1 MRMGRV
7 WDEETIIKELELV
20 QPLERLK
27 RLKRLELLE
36 RFLSTLNLER
46 WVQTRKFG

>member
-1 MRMGRV
+1 MGRV
-7 WDEETIIKELELV
+7 WDEETIIKEPELV

-27 RLKRLELLE
+27 RLKRLERLE

-46 WVQTRKFG
+46 

>member
-27 RLKRLELLE
+27 RLKRLERLE

-46 WVQTRKFG
+46 

>member
-1 MRMGRV
+1 MGRV

-46 WVQTRKFG
+46 

>member
-46 WVQTRKFG
+46 

>member
-1 MRMGRV
+1 MGRV

-27 RLKRLELLE
+27 RLKRLERLE

-46 WVQTRKFG
+46 